1 MANAKRKT
9 ATWAM
14 ALVFFFTFLTS
25 TAQLFY
31 KLGAD
36 KLKFDLMALAT
47 NYPLLLGA
55 GLYVISAILLM
66 IALRGGELSVLYPLV
81 SLSYVWVSLLSIF
94 FLNEQMNP
102 LKWMGV
108 CVIIIGVSYIGIG
121 SD

>member
-1 MANAKRKT
+1 MAKRKT
-9 ATWAM
+9 ALWAM

-36 KLKFDLMALAT
+36 KLKFDIFALIT
-47 NYPLLLGA
+47 NYPLIIGA
-55 GLYVISAILLM
+55 MLYVISAILLM
-66 IALRGGELSVLYPLV
+66 VALRGGELSVLYPIV

-94 FLNEQMNP
+94 FLHEQMNP
-102 LKWMGV
+102 WKWAGV
-108 CVIIIGVSYIGIG
+108 CVIIIGVSYIGLG